1 MCMDET
7 TYRTIRI
14 SEDAYQKLE
23 DQRLD
28 GESLSD
34 TVERI
39 VGDRSLLDLA
49 GILSEAEAEELREA
63 IHDRNERGI

>member
-1 MCMDET
+1 MDET